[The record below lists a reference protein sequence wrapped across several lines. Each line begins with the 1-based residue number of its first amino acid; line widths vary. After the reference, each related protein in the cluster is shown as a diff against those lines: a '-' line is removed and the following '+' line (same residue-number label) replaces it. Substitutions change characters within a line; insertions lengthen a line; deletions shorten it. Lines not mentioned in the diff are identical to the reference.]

1 MANFDIADLLKD
13 MSALDTGI
21 EKREEISYIDV
32 SMLHAD
38 PNNFYSISGIEE
50 LCANIELLGLQQPIR
65 VRAVDDGYM
74 IVSGHRRTAAIRR
87 LVNKGRND
95 LRLVPCIIEEAASSP
110 ELQELK
116 LIYANS
122 DTRILSSAEL
132 NRQAERVEELLY
144 KLKDKGIVFT
154 GRMRDHVAAA
164 CKMSPS
170 KLARLKVIREG
181 LKPEGLKAAYENG
194 HLSETSAY
202 EIARRSEVA
211 QELAEEQ
218 RGFLCTRSSEEVS
231 SIMDRLEQEAKRNS
245 QIVKPYTEPPKKA
258 VESYNDYLEKRY
270 EEDLY
275 FAELLKKFAP
285 DFIYGKMAFGLS
297 RKQNIDNLKIMLRG
311 KGGVFVEYRYSATG
325 GGLGLAAYG
334 ETMVL
339 RTWTDVYDM
348 LAAIAINELGKKQ
361 GDVDGKA

>member
-1 MANFDIADLLKD
+1 MPDFNIGDFLKD
-13 MSALDTGI
+13 VSALDTGI

-32 SMLHAD
+32 SMLYSD
-38 PNNFYSISGIEE
+38 PKNFYNINGIDE
-50 LCANIELLGLQQPIR
+50 LCANIELIGLQQPIR

-87 LVNKGRND
+87 LVNEGRND
-95 LRLVPCIIEEAASSP
+95 LSTVPCIIEEAASSP

-122 DTRILSSAEL
+122 DTRSLSSAEL
-132 NRQAERVEELLY
+132 SRQAERVEALLY
-144 KLKDKGIVFT
+144 SLKEQGFEFP

-164 CKMSPS
+164 CKMSAS

-202 EIARRSEVA
+202 EIARRSEAA

-258 VESYNDYLEKRY
+258 VESYNDYLEKRAA
-270 EEDLY
+270 EDRDYMVLLE
-275 FAELLKKFAP
+275 ACTELFGSLPVMGANRKENIEALKQR
-285 DFIYGKMAFGLS
+285 LLH
-297 RKQNIDNLKIMLRG
+297 RC
-311 KGGVFVEYRYSATG
+311 GGRMEASFVG
-325 GGLGLAAYG
+325 CVKGLGLRRLASPCIAPI
-334 ETMVL
+334 L
-339 RTWTDVYDM
+339 RTWTEVYDM
-348 LAAIAINELGKKQ
+348 LAAIAINELRKKQ
-361 GDVDGKA
+361 EDLDG